1 MSEAIIRGSCLCGGV
16 EFEFTP
22 PVKFCAHCHCSLCR
36 RAHGAG
42 YVTWTGV
49 QSEALRITR
58 GEQLLTSYASSES
71 AVRRFCSICGSSLF
85 FQAERW
91 AGQVHIAVANLLDEL
106 PQTPMAHVFFSDR
119 AEWVAID
126 ENLPRL
132 GGPSGTERLAK

>member
-16 EFEFTP
+16 AFELTP

-49 QSEALRITR
+49 QAKNLRITA
-58 GEQLLTSYASSES
+58 GEHLLTRYASSED
-71 AVRRFCSICGSSLF
+71 AVRQFCSTCGSSLF
-85 FQAERW
+85 FEAERW
-91 AGQVHIAVANLLDEL
+91 AGQVHIAVANLHDPL
-106 PQTPMAHVFFSDR
+106 PQKPAAHVFFSDR

-132 GGPSGTERLAK
+132 GGPSGTELLDK